1 MNTKFCRDCRAH
13 RPVSDFS
20 KNKRSRDG
28 LAFYCRQHLAQRA
41 ARSREA
47 RRVEPRRHRFVP
59 PDLTVP
65 DGHKWCPDCES
76 VKSLDQFPRTT
87 ASRSGRATYC
97 LLCHNVR
104 GRASREKVGGSR
116 TYHLTRRYGIT
127 AEESDA
133 MFEAQGGLC
142 AICRTAPAA
151 HVDHCHDTGEIRA
164 LLCFNCNGGL
174 GQFKDDPEV
183 LRAAAGY
190 VERHRASPRSVS
202 SRPEP
207 GDPRGQRRPDVSRD
221 RRCSPGFARWR
232 AMQASS

>member
-1 MNTKFCRDCRAH
+1 LR
-13 RPVSDFS
+13 
-20 KNKRSRDG
+20 
-28 LAFYCRQHLAQRA
+28 
-41 ARSREA
+41 
-47 RRVEPRRHRFVP
+47 
-59 PDLTVP
+59 
-65 DGHKWCPDCES
+65 
-76 VKSLDQFPRTT
+76 
-87 ASRSGRATYC
+87 
-97 LLCHNVR
+97 
-104 GRASREKVGGSR
+104 
-116 TYHLTRRYGIT
+116 RRYGIT
-127 AEESDA
+127 AEEADV

-151 HVDHCHDTGEIRA
+151 HVDHCPDTGEIRA